1 MILLYSGF
9 RNTIGLYFCRAQ
21 KNEKK
26 IKGLMGLKEKCEGEG
41 EKDVWE
47 EGDAVN
53 INGGSEAR
61 VVIGAFSAVVVGR

>member
-41 EKDVWE
+41 EKDV
-47 EGDAVN
+47 
-53 INGGSEAR
+53 
-61 VVIGAFSAVVVGR
+61 

>member
-1 MILLYSGF
+1 M
-9 RNTIGLYFCRAQ
+9 
-21 KNEKK
+21 E
-26 IKGLMGLKEKCEGEG
+26 EGEHG
-41 EKDVWE
+41 GVVLGLFGAAGGRRGV